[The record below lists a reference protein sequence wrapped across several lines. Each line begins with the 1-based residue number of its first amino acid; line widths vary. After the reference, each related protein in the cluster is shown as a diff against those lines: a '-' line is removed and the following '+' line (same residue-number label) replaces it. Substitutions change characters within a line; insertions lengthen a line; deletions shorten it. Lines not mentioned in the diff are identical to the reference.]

1 MDAANEKARPKRPK
15 GICNHLYF
23 LIECT
28 KAILKATFYIEIHIK
43 YLASIDAFVEN
54 NFSL

>member
-28 KAILKATFYIEIHIK
+28 KAILKATFYMEIHIK
-43 YLASIDAFVEN
+43 YLASIDAFVED